1 MTEVQVVVA
10 DVRTDLV
17 EVLAGAAPLPLV
29 HCASVYVY
37 EGTVPVHNGAGVG
50 AAVGAAVGAVV
61 GAAVGAAVGAG
72 VGAEVGDD
80 VGEAVP

>member
-1 MTEVQVVVA
+1 MQAVVA
-10 DVRTDLV
+10 ELRTDLV
-17 EVLAGAAPLPLV
+17 VVLTGAAPLPLV

-37 EGTVPVHNGAGVG
+37 AGTVPTHN
-50 AAVGAAVGAVV
+50 
-61 GAAVGAAVGAG
+61 GAAVGAG

>member
-1 MTEVQVVVA
+1 VTEVQVVVA

-37 EGTVPVHNGAGVG
+37 EGRVPVHNGAGVG
-50 AAVGAAVGAVV
+50 AAVGA
-61 GAAVGAAVGAG
+61 
-72 VGAEVGDD
+72 EVGGG